1 VDSDKKL
8 HIESMPPKMEKLAV
22 KINGVITE
30 ITPPELATKTIDLS
44 TIVAPVN
51 IDLIQWSPAK
61 KTWSETNKLD
71 AVQID
76 MDMQLAKKSDTTL
89 TLA

>member
-1 VDSDKKL
+1 
-8 HIESMPPKMEKLAV
+8 MPPKMEKLAV